1 MHFFHDSIYISLI
14 GYFLLPVHGLWLVLN
29 FYVITHVIIDWF
41 IDWLI
46 YEASPPHFHK
56 MQVRLSWHHFSL
68 WVITLRQRIVWREA
82 YCHFLNFQT
91 FLTLEF
97 LRIISAFSGSA
108 NLLFEQDDS
117 ITSMIL
123 FHFFLLSTSEF
134 FWFFYFSTSKN
145 IFSIITFFSFSTSFL
160 LEHFFIHFNFFNQ
173 KTISTS

>member
-1 MHFFHDSIYISLI
+1 MRIISHQKE
-14 GYFLLPVHGLWLVLN
+14 PCDV
-29 FYVITHVIIDWF
+29 
-41 IDWLI
+41 
-46 YEASPPHFHK
+46 
-56 MQVRLSWHHFSL
+56 VRWHHFSL

-82 YCHFLNFQT
+82 YWHFLNFQT

-134 FWFFYFSTSKN
+134 FWFFIFPPVRIFFYHNIFFILNFISTRTFFHPLQFFQSKN
-145 IFSIITFFSFSTSFL
+145 Y
-160 LEHFFIHFNFFNQ
+160 FNFI
-173 KTISTS
+173 T